1 MDLSTKLTEKA
12 CVSNT
17 MKIIGA
23 KWTVMIL
30 RELCEEKRRFG
41 EIQKSL
47 VGISPRTLS
56 TRLQELEKHQIIN
69 KKIFKEIP
77 LHVEY
82 SLTTKGQSLKEII
95 QKMHEWGAK
104 TNNSA

>member
-1 MDLSTKLTEKA
+1 MKTTKQTDKT

-30 RELCEEKRRFG
+30 RELCEEKHRFG
-41 EIQKSL
+41 EIQRAL
-47 VGISPRTLS
+47 NGISPRTLS
-56 TRLQELEKHQIIN
+56 ARLRELEQHKIIN

-82 SLTTKGQSLKEII
+82 SLTPRGQSLKEII
-95 QKMHEWGAK
+95 VKMHEWGAK
-104 TNNSA
+104 SA

>member
-1 MDLSTKLTEKA
+1 MNTASKHTDKV
-12 CVSNT
+12 CVENT

-41 EIQKSL
+41 EIQRSL
-47 VGISPRTLS
+47 DGISPRTLS
-56 TRLQELEKHQIIN
+56 TRLQELEKHKIIN

-82 SLTTKGQSLKEII
+82 SLTPKGQSLKEII
-95 QKMHEWGAK
+95 VKMHEWGAQ
-104 TNNSA
+104 S